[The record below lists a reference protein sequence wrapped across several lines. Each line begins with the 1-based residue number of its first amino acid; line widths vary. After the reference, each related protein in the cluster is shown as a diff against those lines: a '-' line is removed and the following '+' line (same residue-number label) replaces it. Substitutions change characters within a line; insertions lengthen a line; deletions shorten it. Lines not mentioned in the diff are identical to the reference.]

1 MIMIRKH
8 TVAEKIAAYLRHE
21 ITLSELV
28 EWAEDVLMEGELDNE
43 SIAVATA
50 IIARLGAADVDAF
63 GLTWEDCESMLR
75 TLGYDARV
83 DVQLVT
89 RP

>member
-1 MIMIRKH
+1 MLITKQ

-21 ITLSELV
+21 ITLSQLV
-28 EWAEDVLMEGELDNE
+28 DWAEQAMMDGQFDDQ
-43 SIAVATA
+43 SIETARAVV
-50 IIARLGAADVDAF
+50 ARLGVADVRAF

-83 DVQLVT
+83 EVV
-89 RP
+89 PA